1 MASEPTLS
9 DLTLPEVFRH
19 TLDGI
24 FVLDRDRQYVMFSPG
39 CERITGYSANDVLG
53 AQCRCHT
60 LTDCHDRQGRSL
72 AAALCPGLHIL
83 QGKTHAGRQ
92 RMRIRH
98 RDGHHVWVETT
109 YAPLSDDDGG
119 VACVVGIMRNVSD
132 AVEYEATLEKE
143 LAAARNSTRTEEDMD
158 ATTTDG
164 TDTHSRAGALDSI
177 LERVERDEII
187 AALHR
192 TGGQRTKAARI
203 LGISRSRLYRRM
215 EALGI
220 DPRASSM

>member
-1 MASEPTLS
+1 
-9 DLTLPEVFRH
+9 
-19 TLDGI
+19 
-24 FVLDRDRQYVMFSPG
+24 
-39 CERITGYSANDVLG
+39 
-53 AQCRCHT
+53 
-60 LTDCHDRQGRSL
+60 
-72 AAALCPGLHIL
+72 
-83 QGKTHAGRQ
+83 
-92 RMRIRH
+92 
-98 RDGHHVWVETT
+98 
-109 YAPLSDDDGG
+109 
-119 VACVVGIMRNVSD
+119 MRNVSD

-143 LAAARNSTRTEEDMD
+143 LAAARNSTRTEEEMD
-158 ATTTDG
+158 ATTTDK
-164 TDTHSRAGALDSI
+164 TDTQSRGGALDSI